1 LKAGLLIQQLEL
13 NLIIMKARFVSES
26 LEESISRSQINE
38 GSKQLLQSFLTD
50 PERNQDSFISAFS
63 DQLKR
68 DENQKLKKTLMNIK
82 IEDKKKLAQQ
92 ALDSFGSSEK
102 GSAWIKI
109 RDGKIKGAEALGI
122 QEK

>member
-1 LKAGLLIQQLEL
+1 
-13 NLIIMKARFVSES
+13 MKARFVSES

-50 PERNQDSFISAFS
+50 PERNQDFFISAFS